1 MRASSSTASRCS
13 QRTSG
18 RSTASASPHSGSPAV
33 ADPLTATADSGTYAP
48 WATSTRISA
57 SRPGCETFGQCPL
70 GISIGSTP
78 RRSRVIRRRRSG
90 RPRCTSMGSQGRARS
105 ARHGRLA
112 EGSTGVSTALTR
124 ASPRRSRGRE
134 TPARRV
140 VLGRVLADPLGV
152 QRRLGVASSSSAKL
166 ASGSGTRA
174 ASQIWCCGRER
185 VRRRGA
191 VDRPRSARGLPGR
204 RERRPVSG

>member
-1 MRASSSTASRCS
+1 MLAKNEREEHGERVPALRLTRGCRSIDGDGRQRNLRAVGDLDEDLRQPAGLRDV
-13 QRTSG
+13 R
-18 RSTASASPHSGSPAV
+18 AMSAGNLDRVHAQAV
-33 ADPLTATADSGTYAP
+33 ARHPPLPVGLD
-48 WATSTRISA
+48 
-57 SRPGCETFGQCPL
+57 
-70 GISIGSTP
+70 
-78 RRSRVIRRRRSG
+78 RRSG
-90 RPRCTSMGSQGRARS
+90 WPRCTSMGSQGRARS

-134 TPARRV
+134 TPARGV